1 MKKLFFFI
9 LSMMFFTSCNDD
21 NLTGGHPPEEPEKTN
36 TPPTIGMAIDEPTPS
51 PTTTSSPFL
60 SDLEKEEKEI
70 YRLHIEELMN
80 QDSQLKKIIEELAK
94 AEKAKAEKAK
104 AEKAKAS

>member
-1 MKKLFFFI
+1 
-9 LSMMFFTSCNDD
+9 MMFFTSCNDD

-36 TPPTIGMAIDEPTPS
+36 TPTIGMVIDDPTPS

-60 SDLEKEEKEI
+60 SDLEKEKKEI